1 MAAHGVSADG
11 AATAESKLAGNQ
23 LRQLVAKVIVHAEMR
38 GPRRLGGIEIKASAF
53 PQIVSAIVGN
63 VITARTGVRHHQRNA
78 QFGGDALCA
87 RFGGE
92 VFIIAGQA
100 GEPVENR
107 RRRVRVGGR

>member
-1 MAAHGVSADG
+1 
-11 AATAESKLAGNQ
+11 
-23 LRQLVAKVIVHAEMR
+23 MR

-92 VFIIAGQA
+92 VFIIAGQT